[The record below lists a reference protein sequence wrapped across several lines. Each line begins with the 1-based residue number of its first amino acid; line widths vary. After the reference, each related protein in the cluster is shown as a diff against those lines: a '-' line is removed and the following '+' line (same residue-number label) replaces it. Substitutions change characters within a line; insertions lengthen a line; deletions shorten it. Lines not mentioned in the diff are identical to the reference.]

1 MLVVP
6 LSIKKRRRPIV
17 AVSPVSHLKPNH
29 QSAGMISITC
39 SCCSVSGMFSLGL
52 AGSCSTVACWPP
64 ANFRY
69 QHDLTVRQFQGVMV
83 EIGLVLIDL
92 PKPSYLVRESSVSET
107 IGALAFRTFFKGKL
121 RAW

>member
-1 MLVVP
+1 
-6 LSIKKRRRPIV
+6 
-17 AVSPVSHLKPNH
+17 
-29 QSAGMISITC
+29 
-39 SCCSVSGMFSLGL
+39 MFSLGL

-92 PKPSYLVRESSVSET
+92 PKPSYLVRESSVAEA
-107 IGALAFRTFFKGKL
+107 IG
-121 RAW
+121 